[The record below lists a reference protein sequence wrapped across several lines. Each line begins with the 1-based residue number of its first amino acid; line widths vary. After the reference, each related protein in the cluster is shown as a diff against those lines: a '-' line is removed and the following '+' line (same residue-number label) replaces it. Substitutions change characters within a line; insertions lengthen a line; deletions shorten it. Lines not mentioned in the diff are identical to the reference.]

1 MARTRGNSRARLDEV
16 IEVAARIFYEK
27 GFEAATIQEIADEV
41 GLRKGSLY
49 YYIPDKQEALYQIIR
64 SYHEETRAYFE
75 PILESDDSVVE
86 KLRSFIE
93 TETAHTARHLFKSS
107 LFFTEWRSLD
117 PAQRKEIVAERD
129 RHDHFVQDCI
139 GVGQAEGLFRAEI
152 NPRTTS
158 YAILGMVNSVYQ
170 WFDAKG
176 ESSAQEIGKE
186 FADLVIGGLTGE
198 TADHR

>member
-75 PILESDDSVVE
+75 PILESDDPVVE
-86 KLRSFIE
+86 KLRRFIE

-117 PAQRKEIVAERD
+117 QAQREEIVAERD

-139 GVGQAEGLFRAEI
+139 TVGQADGTFRSEI

-170 WFDAKG
+170 WFDEKG
-176 ESSAQEIGKE
+176 ESSAQEIGQE